1 MNSLF
6 LISLLLVV
14 GTSHCQVFQPRFIN
28 VMEGDPVIIPC
39 QQNATNKETM
49 FWYKK
54 PLDGRFEFLAS
65 GFDDT
70 KQAGTFTMT
79 IESNKRSTSL
89 NRSRAEPGDA
99 ATYYCAVRDTVVS
112 AGRAAAQK
120 LKTFTA
126 HKFWPRKGNI

>member
-6 LISLLLVV
+6 LISLLLVL
-14 GTSHCQVFQPRFIN
+14 GKCHCQVFQPQHIN

-39 QQNATNKETM
+39 QQNATSTDFM

-54 PLDGRFEFLAS
+54 QLDGRFELLAS
-65 GFDDT
+65 GVDGT
-70 KQAGTFTMT
+70 KKAGTFTMT

-89 NRSRAEPGDA
+89 NRSHAEPGDA

-126 HKFWPRKGNI
+126 HKLCPRK